1 VKKDSIKKRR
11 QKMSEDNL
19 PMLNREYLES
29 ELMGTELADFSAEI
43 LDYPEKVV
51 QIGEGNFLRAFVDWM
66 FHTMNKK
73 GIFKGRAV
81 VVQPIAEGRVANL
94 NQQDGLYTLYL
105 RGIENGKEVNKKEIM
120 TAISRGL
127 NSYTEWEQFLKLAE
141 DPAVEFVVS
150 NTTEA
155 GISYNETDQLTDTPP
170 ESYPGKLTA
179 YLYRRYQSFNGDP
192 GKGMVIIPVELI
204 DRNGDNLKRIIL
216 QLAEDWNLEAE
227 FSSWIKESNHFLN
240 TLVDRIVTGY
250 PFNEIDKLEKELAY
264 HDQNLDTG
272 EIFHLWVIEGDES
285 LKEKLPFHKAGLNVK
300 WVDDLT
306 PYRTTKVRILNGAHT
321 STVPVSYL
329 AGIDLVRDAV
339 NDELVG
345 EFIKQAVFEDIIPT
359 LAADP
364 AELDDFAHKIFERF
378 KNPYI
383 DHKWLDISLNSTSK
397 FKTRVLPSLVQ
408 HIEQLSKVPVR
419 LSFSLAALITFYQG
433 TELEDGKLV
442 AYRGE
447 DKYLIRDDKPALE
460 YFAQLWSKFKAAEI
474 TLAELG
480 RDVLANQDFWDRD
493 LNQLPGLTESVVSNL
508 KMIKKAGM
516 KASLEKLIK

>member
-1 VKKDSIKKRR
+1 
-11 QKMSEDNL
+11 MSGNNL
-19 PMLNREYLES
+19 PSLNRNYLES
-29 ELMGTELADFSAEI
+29 ELLGTELADFPAEI
-43 LDYPEKVV
+43 LDYPEKVL

-73 GIFKGRAV
+73 GIFKGRTV
-81 VVQPIAEGRVANL
+81 VVQPIREGRISNL
-94 NQQDGLYTLYL
+94 NDQDGLYTLYL
-105 RGIENGKEVNKKEIM
+105 RGIENGEEVNKKEIM
-120 TAISRGL
+120 TAISRGIE
-127 NSYTEWEQFLKLAE
+127 SYAQWEEFLKLAE
-141 DPAVEFVVS
+141 NPEIEFVVS

-155 GISYNETDQLTDTPP
+155 GIAYNEKDQLSDTPP

-179 YLYRRYQSFNGDP
+179 YLYHRYQTFKGATD
-192 GKGMVIIPVELI
+192 KGMVIIPVELI

-216 QLAEDWNLEAE
+216 QLAEDWNLEAG
-227 FSSWIKESNHFLN
+227 FSEWIKKSNHFLN

-250 PFNEIDKLEKELAY
+250 PFNEIEELEAELGY

-359 LAADP
+359 LDTDKE
-364 AELDDFAHKIFERF
+364 ELEDFASKIFERF

-408 HIEQLSKVPVR
+408 HIEEYNKVPER
-419 LSFSLAALITFYQG
+419 LSFALAALIHFYHG
-433 TELEDGKLV
+433 TELEAGKLK
-442 AYRGE
+442 AEREGK
-447 DKYLIRDDKPALE
+447 KYLIRDDKDALE
-460 YFAQLWSKFKAAEI
+460 YFADLWSRYEAEEI
-474 TLAELG
+474 GMPELAEN
-480 RDVLANQDFWDRD
+480 VLANQDFWDRN
-493 LNQLPGLTESVVSNL
+493 LNQQKGLRNSLISNL
-508 KMIKKAGM
+508 KIIEKEGM
-516 KASLEKLIK
+516 KQGLKKLIK

>member
-1 VKKDSIKKRR
+1 MAKND
-11 QKMSEDNL
+11 L
-19 PMLNREYLES
+19 PMLDREYLES
-29 ELMGTELADFSAEI
+29 ELLGTELADFSAEI

-66 FHTMNKK
+66 FHTMNKQ
-73 GIFKGRAV
+73 GHFKGRTV
-81 VVQPIAEGRVANL
+81 VVQPIREGRISNL
-94 NQQDGLYTLYL
+94 NEQDGLYTLYL
-105 RGIENGKEVNKKEIM
+105 RGIENGEEVNKKEIM
-120 TAISRGL
+120 TAISRGIE
-127 NSYTEWEQFLKLAE
+127 SYSEWDQYLKLAE
-141 DPAVEFVVS
+141 NPEIEFVVS

-155 GISYNETDQLTDTPP
+155 GIAYNEDDKLTDTPP
-170 ESYPGKLTA
+170 ESYPAKLAA
-179 YLYRRYQSFNGDP
+179 YLYHRYQTFNGARD
-192 GKGMVIIPVELI
+192 KGMVIIPVELI

-216 QLAEDWNLEAE
+216 KLADDWNLEAE
-227 FSSWIKESNHFLN
+227 FKNWIEEANHFLN

-250 PFNEIDKLEKELAY
+250 PFNEIDELEAELGY

-345 EFIKQAVFEDIIPT
+345 EFINQAVFEDIIPT
-359 LAADP
+359 LDADED
-364 AELDDFAHKIFERF
+364 ELEDFASKIFERF

-408 HIEQLSKVPVR
+408 HIEEYDKVPER
-419 LSFSLAALITFYQG
+419 LSFALAALIHFYHG
-433 TELEDGKLV
+433 TELEEGKLA
-442 AYRGE
+442 AYRDGE
-447 DKYLIRDDKPALE
+447 KYLIRDDKDALN
-460 YFAQLWSKFKAAEI
+460 YFADLWSSFEAGEI
-474 TLAELG
+474 DLAELG
-480 RDVLANQDFWDRD
+480 QDVLANQDFWDRD
-493 LNQLPGLTESVVSNL
+493 LNELPGLTDSLISNL
-508 KMIKKAGM
+508 NLIKKEGM

>member
-1 VKKDSIKKRR
+1 MAKND
-11 QKMSEDNL
+11 L

-29 ELMGTELADFSAEI
+29 ELLGTELADFPAEI

-66 FHTMNKK
+66 FHTMNKN
-73 GIFKGRAV
+73 GVFKGRTV
-81 VVQPIAEGRVANL
+81 VVQPIREGRISNL
-94 NQQDGLYTLYL
+94 NEQDGLYTLYL
-105 RGIENGKEVNKKEIM
+105 RGIENGEEVNKKEIM
-120 TAISRGL
+120 TAISRGIE
-127 NSYTEWEQFLKLAE
+127 SYTEWDEYLKLAE
-141 DPAVEFVVS
+141 NPEIEFVVS

-155 GISYNETDQLTDTPP
+155 GIAYNQDDNLTDTPP
-170 ESYPGKLTA
+170 ESYPGKLAA
-179 YLYRRYQSFNGDP
+179 YLYHRYQTFNGDQD
-192 GKGMVIIPVELI
+192 KGMVIIPVELI

-216 QLAEDWNLEAE
+216 KLADDWNLEPE
-227 FSSWIKESNHFLN
+227 FKNWIKEANHFLN

-250 PFNEIDKLEKELAY
+250 PFNEIEELEAELGY

-359 LAADP
+359 LDADED
-364 AELDDFAHKIFERF
+364 ELEDFASKIFERF

-408 HIEQLSKVPVR
+408 HIEEYDKVPER
-419 LSFSLAALITFYQG
+419 LSFALAALIHFYHG
-433 TELEDGKLV
+433 TELEEGKLA
-442 AYRGE
+442 AYRDGE
-447 DKYLIRDDKPALE
+447 KYLIRDDRDALS
-460 YFAQLWSKFKAAEI
+460 YFADLWSRFEAEEI
-474 TLAELG
+474 DLADLAK
-480 RDVLANQDFWDRD
+480 DVLANQNFWDRD
-493 LNQLPGLTESVVSNL
+493 LNELPGLTDSLISNL
-508 KMIKKAGM
+508 NLIKKEGM

>member
-1 VKKDSIKKRR
+1 
-11 QKMSEDNL
+11 MSENNL
-19 PMLNREYLES
+19 PMLDREYLES
-29 ELMGTELADFSAEI
+29 ELLGTELADFSAEI

-73 GIFKGRAV
+73 GIFKGRTV
-81 VVQPIAEGRVANL
+81 VVQPIREGRISNL
-94 NQQDGLYTLYL
+94 NEQDGLYTLYL

-120 TAISRGL
+120 TAISRGIE
-127 NSYTEWEQFLKLAE
+127 SYTQWEQFLKLSE
-141 DPAVEFVVS
+141 NPEIEFVVS

-155 GISYNETDQLTDTPP
+155 GIAYNEDDNLTDTPP

-179 YLYRRYQSFNGDP
+179 YLYHRYQTFNGARD
-192 GKGMVIIPVELI
+192 KGMIIIPVELI
-204 DRNGDNLKRIIL
+204 DRNGDNLKKIVL
-216 QLAEDWNLEAE
+216 KLAADWELEPGFAE
-227 FSSWIKESNHFLN
+227 WIKESNHFLN

-250 PFNEIDKLEKELAY
+250 PFNEIDELEAELGY

-272 EIFHLWVIEGDES
+272 EIFHLWVIEGDKS
-285 LKEKLPFHKAGLNVK
+285 LKEKLPFQKAGLNVK

-339 NDELVG
+339 NDDLVG

-359 LAADP
+359 LDADEE
-364 AELDDFAHKIFERF
+364 ELEDFASKIFERF

-408 HIEQLSKVPVR
+408 YIEKYDKVPQR
-419 LSFSLAALITFYQG
+419 LSFALASLIHFYHG
-433 TELEDGKLV
+433 TELEEGKLA
-442 AYRGE
+442 AYRNGE
-447 DKYLIRDDKPALE
+447 KYLIRDDQDALQ
-460 YFAQLWSKFKAAEI
+460 YFADLWSGYEAEDI
-474 TLAELG
+474 DLAELG
-480 RDVLANQDFWDRD
+480 AEVLANKNFWDRD
-493 LNQLPGLTESVVSNL
+493 LNQLPGLTDSLVSKL
-508 KMIKKAGM
+508 KMIEKEGM
-516 KASLEKLIK
+516 QKSLENLIK

>member
-1 VKKDSIKKRR
+1 
-11 QKMSEDNL
+11 MSETKL
-19 PMLNREYLES
+19 PSLDRKYLES
-29 ELMGTELADFSAEI
+29 ELLGTEIADFSAEI

-73 GIFKGRAV
+73 GVFKGRTV
-81 VVQPIAEGRVANL
+81 VVQPIRDGRISNL
-94 NQQDGLYTLYL
+94 NEQDGLYTLYL
-105 RGIENGKEVNKKEIM
+105 RGIENGEEVNKKEII

-127 NSYTEWEQFLKLAE
+127 EAYNQWEEYLKLAE
-141 DPAVEFVVS
+141 NPAIEFVVS

-155 GISYNETDQLTDTPP
+155 GITYNDGDKLTDTPP

-179 YLYRRYQSFNGDP
+179 YLYRRYQTFNGAQD
-192 GKGMVIIPVELI
+192 KGMVIIPVELI
-204 DRNGDNLKRIIL
+204 DCNGDNLKRIVL
-216 QLAEDWNLEAE
+216 QLAENWELDTGFAE
-227 FSSWIKESNHFLN
+227 WIKESNHFLN

-250 PFNEIDKLEKELAY
+250 PFNEIDELESELGY

-285 LKEKLPFHKAGLNVK
+285 LKEKLPFHQAGLNVK

-339 NDELVG
+339 NDQQVG

-359 LAADP
+359 LEADKD
-364 AELDDFAHKIFERF
+364 ELEDFAAKIFERF

-408 HIEQLSKVPVR
+408 HIEEYDKVPES
-419 LSFSLAALITFYQG
+419 LSFALASLIHFYHG
-433 TELEDGKLV
+433 TELEEGKLV
-442 AYRGE
+442 AHRKGE
-447 DKYLIRDDKPALE
+447 KYLIRDDQEVLG
-460 YFAQLWSKFKAAEI
+460 YFANLWTNYEAAKI
-474 TLAELG
+474 SLAEVG
-480 RDVLANQDFWDRD
+480 ADVLANKNFWGRD
-493 LNQLPGLTESVVSNL
+493 LNELPGLTDSLINNL
-508 KMIKKAGM
+508 KLIQKEGM
-516 KASLEKLIK
+516 KISLEKLIK

>member
-1 VKKDSIKKRR
+1 MAKND
-11 QKMSEDNL
+11 L
-19 PMLNREYLES
+19 PMLNRDYLES
-29 ELMGTELADFSAEI
+29 ELLGTELADFSAEI
-43 LDYPEKVV
+43 LDYPEKVL

-73 GIFKGRAV
+73 GHFKGRTV
-81 VVQPIAEGRVANL
+81 VVQPIREGRISNL
-94 NQQDGLYTLYL
+94 NEQDGLYTLLL
-105 RGIENGKEVNKKEIM
+105 RGIENGEEVNKKEIM
-120 TAISRGL
+120 TAISRGIE
-127 NSYTEWEQFLKLAE
+127 SYSEWDQYLKLAE
-141 DPAVEFVVS
+141 NPEIEFVVS

-155 GISYNETDQLTDTPP
+155 GIAYNEEDNLTDRPP
-170 ESYPGKLTA
+170 ESYPGKLAA
-179 YLYRRYQSFNGDP
+179 YLYHRYQTFNGAQD
-192 GKGMVIIPVELI
+192 KGMVIVPVELI

-216 QLAEDWNLEAE
+216 KLADDWNLEPE
-227 FSSWIKESNHFLN
+227 FKNWIKEANHFLN

-250 PFNEIDKLEKELAY
+250 PFNEIDDLETELGY

-272 EIFHLWVIEGDES
+272 EIFHLWVIEGDER

-339 NDELVG
+339 NDQLVG

-359 LAADP
+359 LDADED
-364 AELDDFAHKIFERF
+364 ELEDFASKIFERF

-408 HIEQLSKVPVR
+408 HIEEYDKVPER
-419 LSFSLAALITFYQG
+419 LSFALAALIHFYHG
-433 TELEDGKLV
+433 TELEEGKLA
-442 AYRGE
+442 AYRSGK
-447 DKYLIRDDKPALE
+447 KYLIRDDKEALN
-460 YFAQLWSKFKAAEI
+460 YFAELWTKFEAEEI
-474 TLAELG
+474 DLAELG
-480 RDVLANQDFWDRD
+480 QDVLANKDFWDRD
-493 LNQLPGLTESVVSNL
+493 LNELPGLTDSLISNL
-508 KMIKKAGM
+508 NLIKKEGM

>member
-1 VKKDSIKKRR
+1 
-11 QKMSEDNL
+11 MSENNL
-19 PMLNREYLES
+19 PMLNRNYLES
-29 ELMGTELADFSAEI
+29 ELLGSEVADFSAEI

-73 GIFKGRAV
+73 GVFKGRTV
-81 VVQPIAEGRVANL
+81 VAQPIREGRISNL
-94 NQQDGLYTLYL
+94 NEQDGLYTLFL
-105 RGIENGKEVNKKEIM
+105 RGIENGEEVNKKEIM
-120 TAISRGL
+120 TAISRGVET
-127 NSYTEWEQFLKLAE
+127 YAQWGEFLKLAE
-141 DPAVEFVVS
+141 NPEIEFVVS

-155 GISYNETDQLTDTPP
+155 GIAYNENDKLSDTPP
-170 ESYPGKLTA
+170 ESYPGKLAA
-179 YLYRRYQSFNGDP
+179 YLYRRYQTFAGDSD
-192 GKGMVIIPVELI
+192 KGMVIIPVELI

-216 QLAEDWNLEAE
+216 QLADDWDLEAG
-227 FSSWIKESNHFLN
+227 FKNWIKESNHFLN

-250 PFNEIDKLEKELAY
+250 PFNEIDQLEAELGY

-272 EIFHLWVIEGDES
+272 EIFHLWVIEGDEK
-285 LKEKLPFHKAGLNVK
+285 LKEKLPFHKACLNVK

-345 EFIKQAVFEDIIPT
+345 EFINQAVFEDIIPT
-359 LAADP
+359 LDADEE
-364 AELDDFAHKIFERF
+364 ELEDFASKIFERF

-408 HIEQLSKVPVR
+408 HIEEYDKVPER
-419 LSFSLAALITFYQG
+419 LSFALAALIHFYHG
-433 TELEDGKLV
+433 TELEDGKLA
-442 AYRGE
+442 AYRNGE
-447 DKYLIRDDKPALE
+447 KYLIRDDRKALE
-460 YFAQLWSKFKAAEI
+460 YFADLWTKLEAEDI
-474 TLAELG
+474 SLAELG
-480 RDVLANQDFWDRD
+480 EDVLANQDFWGRD
-493 LNQLPGLTESVVSNL
+493 LNELPGLRDSLISNL
-508 KMIKKAGM
+508 KLIKKEGM

>member
-1 VKKDSIKKRR
+1 
-11 QKMSEDNL
+11 MSKNNL
-19 PMLNREYLES
+19 PGIDRKYLES
-29 ELMGTELADFSAEI
+29 ELLGTELADFPAEI

-81 VVQPIAEGRVANL
+81 VVQPIREGRISNL
-94 NQQDGLYTLYL
+94 NDQDGLYTLYL
-105 RGIENGKEVNKKEIM
+105 RGIENGEEVNKKEIM

-127 NSYTEWEQFLKLAE
+127 ESYAQWEEYLKLAE
-141 DPAVEFVVS
+141 NPEIEFVVS

-155 GISYNETDQLTDTPP
+155 GIAYNEDDKLTDTPP

-179 YLYRRYQSFNGDP
+179 YLYRRYQTFNGAQD
-192 GKGMVIIPVELI
+192 KGMVIIPVELI

-216 QLAEDWNLEAE
+216 KLAENWKLEAG
-227 FSSWIKESNHFLN
+227 FSEWIEESNHFLN

-250 PFNEIDKLEKELAY
+250 PFNEIDDLEAELGY

-272 EIFHLWVIEGDES
+272 EIFHLWVIEGDEK

-345 EFIKQAVFEDIIPT
+345 EFIRQAVFEDIIPT
-359 LAADP
+359 LDADED
-364 AELDDFAHKIFERF
+364 ELEDFASKIFERF

-408 HIEQLSKVPVR
+408 HIEKLDKVPER
-419 LSFSLAALITFYQG
+419 LSFALASLIHFYHG
-433 TELEDGKLV
+433 TELEEGKL
-442 AYRGE
+442 AAFRNGE
-447 DKYLIRDDKPALE
+447 KYLIRDDQEALE
-460 YFAQLWSKFKAAEI
+460 YFVDLWSKYEAEEI

-480 RDVLANQDFWDRD
+480 EDVLANEDFWARN
-493 LNQLPGLTESVVSNL
+493 LNELPGLTDSLTNNL
-508 KMIKKAGM
+508 KMIKKEGM
-516 KASLEKLIK
+516 KTSLEKLIK

>member
-1 VKKDSIKKRR
+1 MAKND
-11 QKMSEDNL
+11 L
-19 PMLNREYLES
+19 PMLDREYLES
-29 ELMGTELADFSAEI
+29 ELLGTELADFSAEI

-66 FHTMNKK
+66 FHTMNKQ
-73 GIFKGRAV
+73 GHFKGRTV
-81 VVQPIAEGRVANL
+81 VVQPIREGRISNL
-94 NQQDGLYTLYL
+94 NEQDGLYTLYL
-105 RGIENGKEVNKKEIM
+105 RGIENGEEVNKKEIM
-120 TAISRGL
+120 TAISRGIE
-127 NSYTEWEQFLKLAE
+127 SYSEWDQYLKLAE
-141 DPAVEFVVS
+141 NPEIEFVVS

-155 GISYNETDQLTDTPP
+155 GIAYNEDDKLTDTPP
-170 ESYPGKLTA
+170 ESYPAKLAA
-179 YLYRRYQSFNGDP
+179 YLYHRYQTFNGARD
-192 GKGMVIIPVELI
+192 KGMVIIPVELI

-216 QLAEDWNLEAE
+216 KLADDWNLEAE
-227 FSSWIKESNHFLN
+227 FKNWIEEANHFLN

-250 PFNEIDKLEKELAY
+250 PFNEIDELEAELGY

-345 EFIKQAVFEDIIPT
+345 EFINQAVFEDIIPT
-359 LAADP
+359 LDADED
-364 AELDDFAHKIFERF
+364 ELEDFASKIFERF

-408 HIEQLSKVPVR
+408 HIEEYDKVPER
-419 LSFSLAALITFYQG
+419 LSFALAALIHFYHG
-433 TELEDGKLV
+433 TELEEGKLA
-442 AYRGE
+442 AYRDGE
-447 DKYLIRDDKPALE
+447 KYLIRDDKDALN
-460 YFAQLWSKFKAAEI
+460 YFADLWSSFEAGEI
-474 TLAELG
+474 DLAELG
-480 RDVLANQDFWDRD
+480 QDVLAKQDFWDRD
-493 LNQLPGLTESVVSNL
+493 LNELPGLTDSLISNL
-508 KMIKKAGM
+508 NLIKKEGM

>member
-1 VKKDSIKKRR
+1 MAKND
-11 QKMSEDNL
+11 L
-19 PMLNREYLES
+19 PMLDREYLES
-29 ELMGTELADFSAEI
+29 ELLGTELADFSAEI

-73 GIFKGRAV
+73 GHFKGRTV
-81 VVQPIAEGRVANL
+81 VVQPIREGRISNL
-94 NQQDGLYTLYL
+94 NEQDGLYTLYL
-105 RGIENGKEVNKKEIM
+105 RGIENGEEVNKKEIM
-120 TAISRGL
+120 TAISRGIE
-127 NSYTEWEQFLKLAE
+127 SYSEWDQYLKLAE
-141 DPAVEFVVS
+141 NPEIEFVVS

-155 GISYNETDQLTDTPP
+155 GIAYNEDDKLTDTPP
-170 ESYPGKLTA
+170 ESYPAKLAA
-179 YLYRRYQSFNGDP
+179 YLYHRYQTFNGARD
-192 GKGMVIIPVELI
+192 KGMVIIPVELI

-216 QLAEDWNLEAE
+216 KLADDWNLEAE
-227 FSSWIKESNHFLN
+227 FKNWIEEANHFLN

-250 PFNEIDKLEKELAY
+250 PFNEIDELEAELGY

-345 EFIKQAVFEDIIPT
+345 EFINQAVFEDIIPT
-359 LAADP
+359 LDADED
-364 AELDDFAHKIFERF
+364 ELEDFASKIFERF

-408 HIEQLSKVPVR
+408 HIEEYDKVPER
-419 LSFSLAALITFYQG
+419 LSFALAALIHFYHG
-433 TELEDGKLV
+433 TELEEGKLA
-442 AYRGE
+442 AYRDGE
-447 DKYLIRDDKPALE
+447 KYLIRDDKDALN
-460 YFAQLWSKFKAAEI
+460 YFADLWSSFEAGEI
-474 TLAELG
+474 DLAELG
-480 RDVLANQDFWDRD
+480 QDVLAKQDFWDRD
-493 LNQLPGLTESVVSNL
+493 LNELPGLTDSLISNL
-508 KMIKKAGM
+508 NLIKKEGM

>member
-1 VKKDSIKKRR
+1 MAKND
-11 QKMSEDNL
+11 L

-29 ELMGTELADFSAEI
+29 ELLGTELADFSADI

-81 VVQPIAEGRVANL
+81 VVQPIREGRISNL
-94 NQQDGLYTLYL
+94 NEQDGLYTLLL
-105 RGIENGKEVNKKEIM
+105 RGIENGEEVNRKEIM
-120 TAISRGL
+120 TAISRGIE
-127 NSYTEWEQFLKLAE
+127 SYSEWDQYLKLAE
-141 DPAVEFVVS
+141 NPEIEFVVS

-155 GISYNETDQLTDTPP
+155 GIAYNEDDKLTDRPP
-170 ESYPGKLTA
+170 ESYPAKLAA
-179 YLYRRYQSFNGDP
+179 YLYHRYQTFNGAQD
-192 GKGMVIIPVELI
+192 KGMVIIPVELI

-216 QLAEDWNLEAE
+216 KLADDWNLEPE
-227 FSSWIKESNHFLN
+227 FKNWLKEANHFLN

-250 PFNEIDKLEKELAY
+250 PFNEIDELEAELGY

-339 NDELVG
+339 NDQLVG

-359 LAADP
+359 LDAD
-364 AELDDFAHKIFERF
+364 EDEFEDFASKIFERF

-408 HIEQLSKVPVR
+408 HIEEYDEVPER
-419 LSFSLAALITFYQG
+419 LSFALAALIHFYHG
-433 TELEDGKLV
+433 TELEEGKLA
-442 AYRGE
+442 AYRSGK
-447 DKYLIRDDKPALE
+447 KYLIRDDKEVLN
-460 YFAQLWSKFKAAEI
+460 YFADLWTKFEAEEI
-474 TLAELG
+474 DLAELG
-480 RDVLANQDFWDRD
+480 QNVLANKDFWDRD
-493 LNQLPGLTESVVSNL
+493 LNELPGLTDSLISNL
-508 KMIKKAGM
+508 NLIKKEGM

>member
-1 VKKDSIKKRR
+1 
-11 QKMSEDNL
+11 MSENNL
-19 PMLNREYLES
+19 PMLDREYLES
-29 ELMGTELADFSAEI
+29 ELLKTELADFSVDI

-73 GIFKGRAV
+73 GIFKGRTV
-81 VVQPIAEGRVANL
+81 VVQPIREGRISNL
-94 NQQDGLYTLYL
+94 NEQDGLYTLYL

-120 TAISRGL
+120 TAISRGVE
-127 NSYTEWEQFLKLAE
+127 SYTQWDEYLKLAE
-141 DPAVEFVVS
+141 NPEIEFVVS

-155 GISYNETDQLTDTPP
+155 GIAYNEDDKLTDTPP

-179 YLYRRYQSFNGDP
+179 YLYRRYQTFNGAGD
-192 GKGMVIIPVELI
+192 KGMIIIPVELI

-216 QLAEDWNLEAE
+216 QLAEDWGLEAG
-227 FSSWIKESNHFLN
+227 FSEWIEESNHFLN

-250 PFNEIDKLEKELAY
+250 PFNEIEELEAELGY

-285 LKEKLPFHKAGLNVK
+285 LKEKLPFHQAGLNVK

-359 LAADP
+359 LEADE
-364 AELDDFAHKIFERF
+364 AELDDFAAKIFERF

-408 HIEQLSKVPVR
+408 HIEKLDKVPER
-419 LSFSLAALITFYQG
+419 LSFALAALIHFYHG
-433 TELEDGKLV
+433 TELEAGKL
-442 AYRGE
+442 AAFRDGE
-447 DKYLIRDDKPALE
+447 KYLIRDDQEVLE
-460 YFAQLWSKFKAAEI
+460 YFADIWSKYEAEKI
-474 TLAELG
+474 SLVELG
-480 RDVLANQDFWDRD
+480 ADVLANKDFWDRD
-493 LNQLPGLTESVVSNL
+493 LNELPGLRDSLISNL
-508 KMIKKAGM
+508 NLIEKEGM
-516 KASLEKLIK
+516 NASLEKLIK

>member
-1 VKKDSIKKRR
+1 
-11 QKMSEDNL
+11 MSEKNL
-19 PMLNREYLES
+19 PMLNLKYLKS
-29 ELMGTELADFSAEI
+29 ELLGTELAEFPAEI

-73 GIFKGRAV
+73 GHFKGRTV
-81 VVQPIAEGRVANL
+81 VVQPIREGRISNL
-94 NQQDGLYTLYL
+94 NEQDGLYTLFL
-105 RGIENGKEVNKKEIM
+105 RGIENGEEVNKKEIM
-120 TAISRGL
+120 TAISRGIE
-127 NSYTEWEQFLKLAE
+127 SYDQWEEFLKLAE
-141 DPAVEFVVS
+141 NPEIEFVVS

-155 GISYNETDQLTDTPP
+155 GIAYNEDDKLTDTPP
-170 ESYPGKLTA
+170 ESYPAKLAA
-179 YLYRRYQSFNGDP
+179 YLYRRYQTFNGAQD
-192 GKGMVIIPVELI
+192 KGMVIIPVELI
-204 DRNGDNLKRIIL
+204 DRNGDNLKSIIL
-216 QLAEDWNLEAE
+216 KLAEDWKLEAG
-227 FSSWIKESNHFLN
+227 FSEWIKESNHFLN

-250 PFNEIDKLEKELAY
+250 PFNEIDELEAELGY

-272 EIFHLWVIEGDES
+272 EIFHLWVIEGDKS

-359 LAADP
+359 LDADE
-364 AELDDFAHKIFERF
+364 AELEDFASKIFERF

-408 HIEQLSKVPVR
+408 HIEEYDKVPER
-419 LSFSLAALITFYQG
+419 LSFALAALIHFYHG
-433 TELEDGKLV
+433 TELEEGKLV
-442 AYRGE
+442 AFRGE
-447 DKYLIRDDKPALE
+447 EKYLIRDDKDALK
-460 YFAQLWSKFKAAEI
+460 YFADLWCRFEDEEI
-474 TLAELG
+474 DLAELG
-480 RDVLANQDFWDRD
+480 RNVLANQDFWGRD
-493 LNQLPGLTESVVSNL
+493 LNQLPGLTDSLNNNL
-508 KMIKKAGM
+508 EIIKKEGM
-516 KASLEKLIK
+516 KTSLEKLIK

>member
-1 VKKDSIKKRR
+1 MAKND
-11 QKMSEDNL
+11 L
-19 PMLNREYLES
+19 PMLDREYLES
-29 ELMGTELADFSAEI
+29 ELLGTELADFSAEI

-73 GIFKGRAV
+73 GHFKGRTV
-81 VVQPIAEGRVANL
+81 VVQPIREGRISNL
-94 NQQDGLYTLYL
+94 NEQDGLYTLYL
-105 RGIENGKEVNKKEIM
+105 RGIENGEEVNKKEIM
-120 TAISRGL
+120 TAISRGIE
-127 NSYTEWEQFLKLAE
+127 SYSEWDQYLKLAE
-141 DPAVEFVVS
+141 NPEIEFVVS

-155 GISYNETDQLTDTPP
+155 GIAYNEDDKLTDTPP
-170 ESYPGKLTA
+170 ESYPAKLAA
-179 YLYRRYQSFNGDP
+179 YLYHRYQTFNGARD
-192 GKGMVIIPVELI
+192 KGMVIIPVELI

-216 QLAEDWNLEAE
+216 KLADDWNLEAE
-227 FSSWIKESNHFLN
+227 FKNWIEEANHFLN

-250 PFNEIDKLEKELAY
+250 PFNEIDELEAELGY

-345 EFIKQAVFEDIIPT
+345 EFINQAVFEDIIPT
-359 LAADP
+359 LDADED
-364 AELDDFAHKIFERF
+364 ELEDFASKIFERF

-408 HIEQLSKVPVR
+408 HIEEYDKVPER
-419 LSFSLAALITFYQG
+419 LSFALAALIHFYHG
-433 TELEDGKLV
+433 TELEEGKLA
-442 AYRGE
+442 AYRDGE
-447 DKYLIRDDKPALE
+447 KYLIRDDKDALN
-460 YFAQLWSKFKAAEI
+460 YFADLWSSFEAGEI
-474 TLAELG
+474 DLAELG
-480 RDVLANQDFWDRD
+480 QDVLANQDFWDRD
-493 LNQLPGLTESVVSNL
+493 LNELPGLTDSLISNL
-508 KMIKKAGM
+508 NLIKKEGM